1 MIRVELVKLLRRPRT
16 WVTILMLNALP
27 TLVAVLLAVTDIG
40 PQPGEGPAF
49 LSAVLTDGT
58 LFPLAAL
65 AIVLPLCMPVAVA
78 VVAGDAVAGEA
89 TGGTLRYVLTRP
101 VRRTTLL
108 VAKLVSVLA
117 FVLLAVVVVAAVGY
131 VVGRLLLGG
140 GDASGLVTG
149 VSGSSLTST
158 QLVERTLMSVVYVSL
173 SMLGVAAMA
182 LMLSTFTDSAIGAAL
197 GALAFL
203 IASTLLLTLDA
214 AQALRPYL
222 PTRYWLAFVLLA
234 VVVVAAVGY
243 VVGRLL
249 LGGGDAST
257 LVTGISGSSLTS
269 AQLVERTL
277 MSVVYVSLSML
288 SVAAIALLLSTLT
301 DSPLGAALGA
311 LAFLIASTL
320 LLTLDAASSLQP
332 YLPTRYWLSF
342 VDLFRDP
349 ILWRDIVRGVLLQGV
364 YVAVFLGAAWANF
377 TTKDITS

>member
-16 WVTILMLNALP
+16 WITIVMLNALP

-40 PQPGEGPAF
+40 PQPGDGPAF

-65 AIVLPLCMPVAVA
+65 AIVLPLFLPVAVA
-78 VVAGDAVAGEA
+78 VVAGDSVAGEA
-89 TGGTLRYVLTRP
+89 QAGTLRYLLSRP
-101 VRRTTLL
+101 VGRTRLL
-108 VAKLVSVLA
+108 VAKLVSV
-117 FVLLAVVVVAAVGY
+117 
-131 VVGRLLLGG
+131 
-140 GDASGLVTG
+140 
-149 VSGSSLTST
+149 
-158 QLVERTLMSVVYVSL
+158 
-173 SMLGVAAMA
+173 
-182 LMLSTFTDSAIGAAL
+182 
-197 GALAFL
+197 
-203 IASTLLLTLDA
+203 
-214 AQALRPYL
+214 
-222 PTRYWLAFVLLA
+222 LAFVLLA

-269 AQLVERTL
+269 TQLVERTL
-277 MSVVYVSLSML
+277 MAVVYVSLSML

>member
-1 MIRVELVKLLRRPRT
+1 VIRVELVKMLRRPRT
-16 WVTILMLNALP
+16 WITIVMLNALP

-65 AIVLPLCMPVAVA
+65 AIVLPLFMPVAVA

-89 TGGTLRYVLTRP
+89 QAGTLRYLLIRP
-101 VRRTTLL
+101 VGRTYLL

-117 FVLLAVVVVAAVGY
+117 FVLLAVLVVAAVGY
-131 VVGRLLLGG
+131 VVGRVLLGG
-140 GDASGLVTG
+140 GDARTLVTG

-173 SMLGVAAMA
+173 SML
-182 LMLSTFTDSAIGAAL
+182 S
-197 GALAFL
+197 
-203 IASTLLLTLDA
+203 
-214 AQALRPYL
+214 
-222 PTRYWLAFVLLA
+222 
-234 VVVVAAVGY
+234 VAAV
-243 VVGRLL
+243 
-249 LGGGDAST
+249 
-257 LVTGISGSSLTS
+257 
-269 AQLVERTL
+269 
-277 MSVVYVSLSML
+277 
-288 SVAAIALLLSTLT
+288 ALLLSTVT

-320 LLTLDAASSLQP
+320 LLTLDAASALQP

-377 TTKDITS
+377 TTKDINS